1 MNLLLASTLVVVASA
16 VAIVIMLLVRR
27 RAPEGGYFADGDR
40 AAGVYGVLATS
51 FSVLLAF
58 VVFLAFTS
66 YDDARRGS
74 DQEATDVIQQLETA
88 QLFPQPAGSQLSG
101 ELFCYARAVVYQEW
115 PQLRKGMSPAF
126 NPWGVPLFRTLTT
139 VDPKTPAQQAA
150 YSKWL
155 DQTSDR
161 EQSRLSRIEGVED
174 VIPSPLWYIL
184 LLSAAIVLVYTFFF
198 ADSGERKS
206 VQALFA
212 GAVMALLVTSILVIS
227 FFDNPYQSGSGSL
240 QPTAME
246 STLARMNAATAA
258 LKLHIPIPCDAT
270 GKPLAGSAT
279 G

>member
-115 PQLRKGMSPAF
+115 PQLRKGISPAF

-227 FFDNPYQSGSGSL
+227 FFDNPYQSGSGGL